1 VAEKKITVILLTL
14 MALIVGGCN
23 LPSSSP
29 ITEGT
34 QIAVYTQAAETIVAQ
49 LTGIASP
56 GVVGTP
62 TVSFPLQ
69 TAPPT
74 VTPLPTQA
82 TTATASPTPTTAA
95 SSTPAVTETPAV
107 TQTPAPSDPKAS
119 LGDPAWRDDFS
130 KKTNWSL
137 YEDDY
142 VSFEIED
149 GKLVMQARSSESRDS
164 WLVTVPKPVDYYLE
178 AVVAPYDC
186 SGLDRYGVILRT
198 DAQEGYLFGFS
209 CDGQFSLRKWDG
221 EQFTAI
227 IDWTSNPFIRAGAG
241 QTNRLG
247 VWVEGDT
254 FRLYANGYVLGVAND
269 DSYDTGKFGV
279 FFGTSGNEAY
289 YAEMDEIAYWDL
301 P

>member
-1 VAEKKITVILLTL
+1 VAEKKITVILLTF

-23 LPSSSP
+23 LPSSNP

-34 QIAVYTQAAETIVAQ
+34 QIAVYTQAAATIVAQ

-69 TAPPT
+69 TALPT

-95 SSTPAVTETPAV
+95 SSTPAVT
-107 TQTPAPSDPKAS
+107 QTPVPSDPKAS
-119 LGDPAWRDDFS
+119 LGAPAWRDDFS

-149 GKLVMQARSSESRDS
+149 GKLVMQARSSENRDS

-178 AVVAPYDC
+178 AVATPYDC

-221 EQFTAI
+221 EQFTAL
-227 IDWTSNPFIRAGAG
+227 IDWTSNPYIRAGAG

-254 FRLYANGYVLGVAND
+254 FRMYANGYVLGVAND
-269 DSYDTGKFGV
+269 DSYATGKFGV

>member
-1 VAEKKITVILLTL
+1 VAGKRILFVQL
-14 MALIVGGCN
+14 ALVVLIASGCN
-23 LPSSSP
+23 FPASNQ

-56 GVVGTP
+56 GEVSTP
-62 TVSFPLQ
+62 TVNFPLQ
-69 TAPPT
+69 TAPVT
-74 VTPLPTQA
+74 VTPMPTQA
-82 TTATASPTPTTAA
+82 ATATTSPTSTVSATAPLTATLAATATA
-95 SSTPAVTETPAV
+95 
-107 TQTPAPSDPKAS
+107 APNDPKDS

-137 YEDDY
+137 YQDDY
-142 VSFEIED
+142 VSFQIED
-149 GKLVMQARSSESRDS
+149 GKMVMQALSNEKRDS
-164 WLVTVPKPVDYYLE
+164 WLVTIPKPVDYYLE
-178 AVVAPYDC
+178 AVVTPYDC

-198 DAQEGYLFGFS
+198 DTQEGYLFGLS

-221 EQFTAI
+221 EQFTALV
-227 IDWTSNPFIRAGAG
+227 DWTSNPYIRAGAG

-254 FRLYANGYVLGVAND
+254 IRMYANGYVLGLVND
-269 DSYDTGKFGV
+269 DSYDKGKFGV